1 VGQDGTEGC
10 PGELWP
16 NDLPLL
22 SGVQARSIPGAQPNN
37 LPNNLNEAKVTRRR
51 IKPSIFSA
59 PLFLAP
65 KMMELTLASWETIT
79 RRTMMIASG
88 TCSPAEYRR
97 MVQEKSDAIRRTAL
111 LLAGPRR
118 PSAAA
123 LMKPWHAKATA
134 NARRL
139 RRK

>member
-1 VGQDGTEGC
+1 MKRRKSKQSMF
-10 PGELWP
+10 
-16 NDLPLL
+16 L
-22 SGVQARSIPGAQPNN
+22 SP
-37 LPNNLNEAKVTRRR
+37 
-51 IKPSIFSA
+51 FS
-59 PLFLAP
+59 LTP
-65 KMMELTLASWETIT
+65 KMMELSLASWETIA
-79 RRTMMIASG
+79 RRTMMMVCG

-111 LLAGPRR
+111 VLSRSRR

-123 LMKPWHAKATA
+123 LIKPWHAKATA